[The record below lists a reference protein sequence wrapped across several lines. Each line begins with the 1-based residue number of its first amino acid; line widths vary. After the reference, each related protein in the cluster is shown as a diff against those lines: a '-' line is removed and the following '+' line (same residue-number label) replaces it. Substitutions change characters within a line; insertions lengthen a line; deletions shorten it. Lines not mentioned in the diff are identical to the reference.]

1 VYSRA
6 DARAPWRQ
14 RPGLNRF
21 ELFAPASGGR
31 TELPAGPCP
40 TPGDY
45 RIDLYL
51 EGVYVA
57 SARTTLPPPAAPLI
71 GYEDAVSSFSMCL
84 PPQWKLTRQPGMV
97 EARSKEGQS
106 ISVSVLPAPLELSR
120 ADAPQLTAA
129 LDSLAAHKGFDLAA
143 GPPQHRTLDGV
154 AGLLRSYRRAGSI
167 DRLFQGWASLQPG
180 AVLHVVLLDGYFD
193 DDDQLFRRLLEAIRF
208 NPR

>member
-1 VYSRA
+1 VYSRT
-6 DARAPWRQ
+6 DARTPWRQ

-21 ELFAPASGGR
+21 ELFTPARGGR
-31 TELPAGPCP
+31 TELHAGPCP
-40 TPGDY
+40 NPGDY

-57 SARTTLPPPAAPLI
+57 SSKTAPASPAAPLI
-71 GYEDAVSSFSMCL
+71 GYEDPVSSFSMCR
-84 PPQWKLTRQPGMV
+84 PTGWKLTTQPGMV

-106 ISVSVLPAPLELSR
+106 ISASVLPAPLELSR
-120 ADAPQLTAA
+120 AGAPQLTAA
-129 LDSLAAHKGFDLAA
+129 LDSLAAHKGFELAA

-154 AGLLRSYRRAGSI
+154 AGLVRSYRRAGSI
-167 DRLFQGWASLQPG
+167 DRQFEGWASVQPG

-193 DDDQLFRRLLEAIRF
+193 DDQLFRRLLEAIRF